1 MKSYILPA
9 MVMALA
15 MVACNGYDKDYD
27 ATGVFEATEV
37 IVAANGN
44 GEIVNFD
51 VEDGETLSAG
61 EVVGT
66 IDTVQLHLR
75 KKQLE
80 ANIELVKSRYRD
92 VNKQLAPLQQQ
103 IATQQREQHRFE
115 QLVQASAANQK
126 QLDDITALLIRLKKD
141 LAAQTETL
149 AKSNQSID
157 AEVTGLEAQI
167 ALIADQISK
176 SVIKSPLQ
184 GVVLAKYA
192 EQGEFATQSRA
203 LFKVGDVQHI
213 FLRAYITAPQLTEL
227 KLGQEVAVF
236 ADKGEDDMRE
246 YKGTITWISDKAEFT
261 PKSIQTRDERSN
273 LVYAVKIAVEN
284 DGYIKC
290 GMYGEVKL

>member
-9 MVMALA
+9 MVTALA

>member
-176 SVIKSPLQ
+176 SVIKSPLAGCGTCQ
-184 GVVLAKYA
+184 VCRARRICHTKPGTV
-192 EQGEFATQSRA
+192 QS
-203 LFKVGDVQHI
+203 G
-213 FLRAYITAPQLTEL
+213 
-227 KLGQEVAVF
+227 
-236 ADKGEDDMRE
+236 
-246 YKGTITWISDKAEFT
+246 
-261 PKSIQTRDERSN
+261 
-273 LVYAVKIAVEN
+273 
-284 DGYIKC
+284 
-290 GMYGEVKL
+290 